1 MIDPQSLAPLGLNAY
16 EAAAYLALLGRP
28 SLTPAEV
35 ASRAKIPRQRVYDV
49 LLSLTTKGLCLVQN
63 ENPRSYVGIE
73 PKTALDLLVLE
84 RESALER
91 QRKEAKEL
99 AGRLSEELGPIF
111 AAGHGQH
118 DPLAYVEV
126 LSGQSRIAHRAIA
139 LAESAARSVNSCIK
153 RPMILSREQNWAF
166 MKTPLNRG
174 LRYRALYDEE
184 AMEDAELRG
193 WMEQFSQWGLEIRVA
208 ASLPLKMQAFDEE
221 IALISMQDPAAGQ
234 PSFTAVLIHNKGAA
248 AMLNLAFEHLW
259 ANARLYA

>member
-1 MIDPQSLAPLGLNAY
+1 MIDPQALAPLGLNAY

-28 SLTPAEV
+28 DLTPAEV

-49 LLSLTTKGLCLVQN
+49 LLSLTSKGLCVARN
-63 ENPRSYVGIE
+63 ENPKTYAGVE
-73 PKTALDLLVLE
+73 PKTALDLLALE
-84 RESALER
+84 REASLER
-91 QRKEAKEL
+91 QRKEARDL
-99 AGRLSEELGPIF
+99 ADRLAQELGPIF

-126 LSGQSRIAHRAIA
+126 LSGQTRIAHRAIA
-139 LAESAARSVNSCIK
+139 LAERAVHSVNSCIK
-153 RPMILSREQNWAF
+153 RPMILSQEQNWAF
-166 MKTPLNRG
+166 MRTPLNRG

-184 AMEDAELRG
+184 AMRDEELRG

-259 ANARLYA
+259 ANARQYA